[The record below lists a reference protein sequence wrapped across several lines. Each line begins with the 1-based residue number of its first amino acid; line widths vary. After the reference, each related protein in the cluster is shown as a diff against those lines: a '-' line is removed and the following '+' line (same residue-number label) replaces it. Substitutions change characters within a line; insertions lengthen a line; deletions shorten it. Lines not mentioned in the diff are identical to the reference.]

1 MNRLVD
7 VLAVVLLLLAAFVMV
22 LGVLALADGKDL
34 TAVYWAAVGAV
45 LLKAS
50 VEVLRPQRN

>member
-1 MNRLVD
+1 VNRFVE
-7 VLAVVLLLLAAFVMV
+7 VVAVTLLLLAALVLV
-22 LGVLALADGKDL
+22 LGVLALAEGKDL

>member
-1 MNRLVD
+1 MSRFVE
-7 VLAVVLLLLAAFVMV
+7 VVAITLLLLAALVFV
-22 LGVLALADGKDL
+22 LGVLALAQGKDL
-34 TAVYWAAVGAV
+34 TAVYWAAVGSV

>member
-1 MNRLVD
+1 MNRFVEA
-7 VLAVVLLLLAAFVMV
+7 VAVVLLLLAASVLVM
-22 LGVLALADGKDL
+22 GVLALAQGRDL